1 MPITPTMATAR
12 SLTTMVED
20 PPKILVSIMM
30 PCRNERKHIVACLRS
45 VLAQEDPIGGTF
57 ELLIADGMSDDG
69 TRELIQAAAKVDPRI
84 RMIDNPGRIVPT
96 GLNAAIRLARG
107 EIMIRMDAHTEYAP
121 DYVRRCVEVLEET
134 GADNV
139 GGPARTRGLGY
150 LQRAFNACYHSPFSV
165 GGARFH
171 DVEYEGELD
180 TVFYGCWRKAMLLRL
195 GLFDEELVRNQDDE
209 LNLRLSLAGGR
220 LWQSP
225 RIRCWYHPR
234 ASLLAL
240 ARQYFQYGYWKVRV
254 IQKHGRPAS
263 LRHLVPVAFVLF
275 VSLGWLAGLAHP
287 ALGLAYLGT
296 LAVYGLIS
304 LIFSCRAAA
313 KTGWDLL
320 PILPFVFL
328 IYHLSYGAGF
338 AGGLVD
344 FVLRPARQPISAV
357 PVSEVS

>member
-1 MPITPTMATAR
+1 VDESNEP
-12 SLTTMVED
+12 
-20 PPKILVSIMM
+20 LVSIIM
-30 PCRNERKHIVACLRS
+30 PCRNEAAYIEACLRS
-45 VLAQEDPIGGTF
+45 VLAQEDPPGGGI
-57 ELLIADGMSDDG
+57 EVLVADGLSTDG
-69 TRELIQAAAKVDPRI
+69 TRELIRAVAEVDPRV

-107 EIMIRMDAHTEYAP
+107 EIIIRMDAHTEYAP

-139 GGPARTRGLGY
+139 GGPARTRGEGY

-171 DVEYEGELD
+171 DPEYEGELD
-180 TVFYGCWRKAMLLRL
+180 TVFYGCWRKTTLLRL

-234 ASLLAL
+234 SSLIAL

-263 LRHLVPVAFVLF
+263 VRHLVPVAFVLF
-275 VSLGWLAGLAHP
+275 IALGWVGGLAHP
-287 ALGLAYLGT
+287 AFWLAYLGV
-296 LAVYGLIS
+296 LATYVLIGLVY
-304 LIFSCRAAA
+304 SCRAARA
-313 KTGWDLL
+313 DWALL
-320 PILPFVFL
+320 PALPLVFSV
-328 IYHLSYGAGF
+328 YHLSYGAGF
-338 AGGLVD
+338 AGGVFD
-344 FVLRPARQPISAV
+344 FVLWRAV
-357 PVSEVS
+357 TRAGPSGETLDPSNPQTLRSST